1 MTMMVATKPTTPYVP
16 KIFTSSSGNDWK
28 PIAVS
33 FLRGKGRSN
42 LQFVCD
48 LSRSTSTDRLLHL
61 EIVAMG
67 LLAVATVHQLP
78 PESILC
84 ENSEHEMMISDQNL
98 HKRLAGSIKL
108 KLGSLLAL
116 TYLLS

>member
-1 MTMMVATKPTTPYVP
+1 
-16 KIFTSSSGNDWK
+16 
-28 PIAVS
+28 
-33 FLRGKGRSN
+33 
-42 LQFVCD
+42 
-48 LSRSTSTDRLLHL
+48 
-61 EIVAMG
+61 MG